1 MKNLT
6 YLFLLV
12 ACLTSCGELSESYVI
27 KGSSSVSQLDGRK
40 MYLKVLKDKE
50 LTNFDSCEVVHGKF
64 QFSGSLDTT
73 TMMASLF
80 MDDQSLMPVVIEK
93 GDISVFIDNGKQKV
107 SGTPLNDKLYGFMD
121 QVTRLQNEMQELDHK
136 YNQMLLDGIDEMEAD
151 RTVSKEIAAI
161 MHQEDSLVTNFVTSN
176 FDNLLAPFVFVQMAS
191 SIPQIEQIMTNA
203 PDAFKNDP
211 IVSDFYKNVT
221 ESTNGHENA
230 D

>member
-64 QFSGSLDTT
+64 QFSGSIDSTV
-73 TMMASLF
+73 MASLC
-80 MDDQSLMPVVIEK
+80 MDDQSLMPVVVEK

-107 SGTPLNDKLYGFMD
+107 SGSPLNDKLYGFMD
-121 QVTRLQNEMQELDHK
+121 QVTRLQNQMQELDHK

-151 RTVSKEIAAI
+151 RTVSKEVAVI

-176 FDNLLAPFVFVQMAS
+176 FGNLLAPFVFVQMAS

-203 PDAFKNDP
+203 PDDFKNDP
-211 IVSDFYKNVT
+211 IVSDFYKSVT
-221 ESTNGHENA
+221 ESMNGNENA

>member
-64 QFSGSLDTT
+64 QFSGSIDSTV
-73 TMMASLF
+73 MASLY
-80 MDDQSLMPVVIEK
+80 MDDQSLMPVVVEK

-107 SGTPLNDKLYGFMD
+107 SGSPLNDKLYGFMD
-121 QVTRLQNEMQELDHK
+121 QVTRLQNQMQELDHK

-151 RTVSKEIAAI
+151 RTVSKEVAVI
-161 MHQEDSLVTNFVTSN
+161 MHQEDSLVTTFVTSN
-176 FDNLLAPFVFVQMAS
+176 FGNLLAPFVFVQMAS

-203 PDAFKNDP
+203 PDDFKNDP
-211 IVSDFYKNVT
+211 IVSDFYKSVT
-221 ESTNGHENA
+221 ESMNGNENA

>member
-64 QFSGSLDTT
+64 QFSGSIDSTV
-73 TMMASLF
+73 MASLY
-80 MDDQSLMPVVIEK
+80 MDDQSLMPVVVEK

-107 SGTPLNDKLYGFMD
+107 SGSPLNDKLYGFMD
-121 QVTRLQNEMQELDHK
+121 QVTRLQNQMQDLDHK

-151 RTVSKEIAAI
+151 RTVSKEVAVI

-176 FDNLLAPFVFVQMAS
+176 FGNLLAPFVFVQMAS

-203 PDAFKNDP
+203 PDDFKNDP
-211 IVSDFYKNVT
+211 IVSDFYKSVT
-221 ESTNGHENA
+221 ESMNGNENA

>member
-64 QFSGSLDTT
+64 QFSGSIDSTV
-73 TMMASLF
+73 MASLY
-80 MDDQSLMPVVIEK
+80 MDDQSLMPVVVEK

-107 SGTPLNDKLYGFMD
+107 SGSPLNDKLYGFMD
-121 QVTRLQNEMQELDHK
+121 QVTRLQNQMQELDHK

-151 RTVSKEIAAI
+151 RTVSKEVAVI

-176 FDNLLAPFVFVQMAS
+176 FGNLLAPFVFVQMAS

-203 PDAFKNDP
+203 PDDFKNDP
-211 IVSDFYKNVT
+211 IVSDFYKSVT
-221 ESTNGHENA
+221 ESMNGNENA

>member
-1 MKNLT
+1 
-6 YLFLLV
+6 
-12 ACLTSCGELSESYVI
+12 
-27 KGSSSVSQLDGRK
+27 

-64 QFSGSLDTT
+64 QFSGSIDSTV
-73 TMMASLF
+73 MASLY
-80 MDDQSLMPVVIEK
+80 MDDQSLMPVVVEK

-107 SGTPLNDKLYGFMD
+107 SGSPLNDKLYGFMD
-121 QVTRLQNEMQELDHK
+121 QVTRLQNQMQELDHK

-151 RTVSKEIAAI
+151 RTVSKEVAVI

-176 FDNLLAPFVFVQMAS
+176 FGNLLAPFVFVQMAS

-203 PDAFKNDP
+203 PDDFKNDP
-211 IVSDFYKNVT
+211 IVSDFYKSVT
-221 ESTNGHENA
+221 ESMNGNENA

>member
-64 QFSGSLDTT
+64 QFSGSIDSTV
-73 TMMASLF
+73 MASLY
-80 MDDQSLMPVVIEK
+80 MDDQSLMPVVVEK

-107 SGTPLNDKLYGFMD
+107 SGSPLNDKLYGFMD
-121 QVTRLQNEMQELDHK
+121 QVTRLQNQMQELDHK

-151 RTVSKEIAAI
+151 RTVSKEVAVI

-176 FDNLLAPFVFVQMAS
+176 FGNLLAPFVFVQMAS

-203 PDAFKNDP
+203 PDDFKNNP
-211 IVSDFYKNVT
+211 IVSDFYKSVT
-221 ESTNGHENA
+221 ESMNGNENA